1 MTLAIIAVVLTIVIF
16 VIWIAAWRKAKQT
29 GVIDVTWPIDES
41 TEEAPAETAETPTTP
56 TEPVVE
62 AEQEKATTIVEDDP
76 KVVEP
81 PSLVVTENNT
91 VAVSPIENP
100 WANCKTVECEPKPI
114 EELEAKAADEAEK
127 AEEAPKAKKERKPRK
142 TPLER
147 AEAAIAK
154 LEGQI
159 GRRTVLLKQV
169 KKPVTKDER
178 LNKWKAS
185 LKELKAARKALL
197 KAAKKEAKK
206 KELYDRFGVPET
218 TATSKKSKKTK

>member
-29 GVIDVTWPIDES
+29 GVVDVTWPIDEA
-41 TEEAPAETAETPTTP
+41 TEEAPAETAETP

-81 PSLVVTENNT
+81 PSLVVTETNT
-91 VAVSPIENP
+91 VAVEPIENP

-114 EELEAKAADEAEK
+114 AELEAK
-127 AEEAPKAKKERKPRK
+127 EAPKAKKERKPRK

-159 GRRTVLLKQV
+159 GRRTVLLKQL

-178 LNKWKAS
+178 LVKWKAS
-185 LKELKAARKALL
+185 LKELKAARKALV
-197 KAAKKEAKK
+197 KAAKKEADKIAFF
-206 KELYDRFGVPET
+206 DRFGVPYPG
-218 TATSKKSKKTK
+218 KSKTK

>member
-29 GVIDVTWPIDES
+29 GVVDVTWPIDEA
-41 TEEAPAETAETPTTP
+41 TPEAPAETAETP

-81 PSLVVTENNT
+81 PSLVVTETNT
-91 VAVSPIENP
+91 VAVEPIADP

-114 EELEAKAADEAEK
+114 AELEAEA
-127 AEEAPKAKKERKPRK
+127 APKAKKERKPRK

-147 AEAAIAK
+147 AEATIAK

-159 GRRTVLLKQV
+159 GRRTVLLKQL

-178 LNKWKAS
+178 LVKWKAS
-185 LKELKAARKALL
+185 LKELKAAYKDLV
-197 KAAKKEAKK
+197 KAAKK
-206 KELYDRFGVPET
+206 
-218 TATSKKSKKTK
+218 SKTK

>member
-29 GVIDVTWPIDES
+29 GVIDVTWPIDEA
-41 TEEAPAETAETPTTP
+41 TPEAPAETAETP

-81 PSLVVTENNT
+81 PSLVVTETNT
-91 VAVSPIENP
+91 VAVEPIADP

-114 EELEAKAADEAEK
+114 AELEAK
-127 AEEAPKAKKERKPRK
+127 EAPKAKKERKPRK

-147 AEAAIAK
+147 AEATIAK

-159 GRRTVLLKQV
+159 GRRTVLLKQL

-178 LNKWKAS
+178 LVKWKAS
-185 LKELKAARKALL
+185 LKELKAAYKALV
-197 KAAKKEAKK
+197 KAAKK
-206 KELYDRFGVPET
+206 
-218 TATSKKSKKTK
+218 SSTK

>member
-29 GVIDVTWPIDES
+29 GVIDVTWPLDEA

-81 PSLVVTENNT
+81 PSLVMTENNT

-114 EELEAKAADEAEK
+114 EELEAKAA
-127 AEEAPKAKKERKPRK
+127 EEAPKAKKERKPRK

-147 AEAAIAK
+147 TEDAIAK

-185 LKELKAARKALL
+185 LKELKAARRALL

-206 KELYDRFGVPET
+206 KELYDRFGVPTTET
-218 TATSKKSKKTK
+218 TTTSKKSKKTK

>member
-29 GVIDVTWPIDES
+29 GVVDMTWPIDET
-41 TEEAPAETAETPTTP
+41 TEEAPAETAETP

-76 KVVEP
+76 TGVEP
-81 PSLVVTENNT
+81 PSLVVTETNT
-91 VAVSPIENP
+91 VAVEPIADP

-114 EELEAKAADEAEK
+114 AELEAEAT
-127 AEEAPKAKKERKPRK
+127 KAKKERKPRK

-147 AEAAIAK
+147 AEASIAK

-159 GRRTVLLKQV
+159 GRRTVLLKQL

-178 LNKWKAS
+178 LVKWKAS
-185 LKELKAARKALL
+185 LKELKAAYKALV
-197 KAAKKEAKK
+197 KAAKK
-206 KELYDRFGVPET
+206 
-218 TATSKKSKKTK
+218 SSTK